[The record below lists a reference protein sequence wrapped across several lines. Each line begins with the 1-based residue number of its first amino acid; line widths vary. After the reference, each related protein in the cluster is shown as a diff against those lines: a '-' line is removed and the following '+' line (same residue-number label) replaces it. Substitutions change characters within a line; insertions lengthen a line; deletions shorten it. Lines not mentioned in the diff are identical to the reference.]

1 MKKIIRLTESDLH
14 KIVKES
20 VEQVLKEDYKENLS
34 FLSKDDLNFF
44 PNDDFSKQ
52 PTHRVNIFYK
62 NGGDVSSPAI
72 FSSDEEAIRAAMKKV
87 QKAQSVGEVGCV
99 EVEKYNDVDNGNGFR
114 KLEKIFRK
122 EF

>member
-20 VEQVLKEDYKENLS
+20 VEKVLKEDY
-34 FLSKDDLNFF
+34 KDDLNFF
-44 PNDDFSKQ
+44 PNDDFNKQ
-52 PTHRVNIFYK
+52 PTHRVNIFYR

-72 FSSDEEAIRAAMKKV
+72 FSSDEEAIRAAMKKA
-87 QKAQSVGEVGCV
+87 QKEDNVGCV
-99 EVEKYNDVDNGNGFR
+99 EVEKYNDVDNGNRFR
-114 KLEKIFRK
+114 KLEKIFKK

>member
-1 MKKIIRLTESDLH
+1 MKKVIKLTESDLH

-20 VEQVLKEDYKENLS
+20 VEQVLKEDYK
-34 FLSKDDLNFF
+34 DDLNFF
-44 PNDDFSKQ
+44 PNDDFNKQ
-52 PTHRVNIFYK
+52 PTHRVNIFYR

-72 FSSDEEAIRAAMKKV
+72 FSSDEEAIRAAMKKA
-87 QKAQSVGEVGCV
+87 QKAQSVGDVDCV

-114 KLEKIFRK
+114 KMEKIFKK